1 MRFRNNK
8 NREVYKEMKKGIFLW
23 SLLGCLLLA
32 GCQKESVVEEGQAD
46 NTSFIISVS
55 ENIWYLSTTD
65 AAFYSLKNSI
75 QSRIMSGDFECL
87 DNDTEYVESIEKA
100 YGWTRNGLKDGQ
112 WRLID
117 LNGDGIEDLILEEK
131 EAVTADSG
139 KKRIIGIFACYEDKA
154 RCVLWDVNDST
165 EYFFC
170 GLTGELM
177 YSASSYGGVVSEE
190 PYTHYYFDREW
201 NEITDYTI
209 VVYRIDAAMN
219 EEYAEKWR
227 NENPDMAEDG
237 IYFRKYT
244 EEGVEVLTRKE
255 LESIYEMETGYEFH
269 SEFY

>member
-1 MRFRNNK
+1 MRLRNNK

-32 GCQKESVVEEGQAD
+32 GCQKETAVEEGQAD

-55 ENIWYLSTTD
+55 EN
-65 AAFYSLKNSI
+65 SI
-75 QSRIMSGDFECL
+75 QSRLMSGDFECL
-87 DNDTEYVESIEKA
+87 DNDTEYVESVKKA
-100 YGWTRNGLKDGQ
+100 YNWTMNGLKDGQ

-117 LNGDGIEDLILEEK
+117 LNGDGTEDLILEEK
-131 EAVTADSG
+131 EAVTADSEE
-139 KKRIIGIFACYEDKA
+139 KRIIGIFACYEDKA
-154 RCVLWDVNDST
+154 RCVLWDVNDLT

-190 PYTHYYFDREW
+190 PYAHYYFDSEW
-201 NEITDYTI
+201 NGITDYTI
-209 VVYRIDAAMN
+209 AVYRIDAAMN

-255 LESIYEMETGYEFH
+255 LENIYEMETGYEFH